1 TIFDG
6 LQEIWNKYGF
16 AYEVT
21 SALEMPGLGGQ
32 EKMKLLMDKLRK
44 DPIKEIMGQ
53 HVTKTQDFLLQ
64 TETINGQMSKLE
76 GFTQSN
82 VLKYFLEDNTWLAL
96 RPSGT
101 EPVVKVYV
109 GVNKDNFSNAKQAAE
124 DYTAAIEHILFK

>member
-1 TIFDG
+1 
-6 LQEIWNKYGF
+6 
-16 AYEVT
+16 
-21 SALEMPGLGGQ
+21 LGGQ

-64 TETINGQMSKLE
+64 TESINGQMSKLE

-109 GVNKDNFSNAKQAAE
+109 GVNKDNFSDAKQAAE
-124 DYTAAIEHILFK
+124 DYTVAIEHILFK